1 MNFKMTPF
9 ARAAFTRAVKTMAQ
23 TAVSLVGV
31 GSLMSD
37 IDWVRVLSA
46 SVLSG
51 VLSVL
56 TSVATDL
63 PEAPAAS
70 TGLPEA
76 SAVPVTELSTGG
88 DAQ

>member
-1 MNFKMTPF
+1 MKNLKLTPF
-9 ARAAFTRAVKTMAQ
+9 ARAAFIRAVKTMAQ
-23 TAVSLVGV
+23 TAVSLIGV

-46 SVLSG
+46 SALSG

-63 PEAPAAS
+63 PEA
-70 TGLPEA
+70 
-76 SAVPVTELSTGG
+76 SAVAVNEKEAPEH
-88 DAQ
+88 AA

>member
-1 MNFKMTPF
+1 MKLKITPF
-9 ARAAFTRAVKTMAQ
+9 ARAAFTRAIKTMAQ
-23 TAVSLVGV
+23 TAVSLIGV

-46 SVLSG
+46 SIAAG

-63 PEAPAAS
+63 PEASADTESEKEVSENAA
-70 TGLPEA
+70 
-76 SAVPVTELSTGG
+76 
-88 DAQ
+88 